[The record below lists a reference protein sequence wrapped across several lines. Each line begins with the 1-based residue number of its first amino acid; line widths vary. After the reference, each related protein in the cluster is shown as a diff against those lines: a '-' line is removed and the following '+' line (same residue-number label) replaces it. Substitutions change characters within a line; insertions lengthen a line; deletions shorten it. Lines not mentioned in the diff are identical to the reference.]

1 MTSELLQLH
10 TPVSTELQTPFG
22 GFTVSVP
29 PGEPGLSDRT
39 CVALHRGPLDQ
50 PGPLVRI
57 HSACLFSETF
67 SSMDCDC
74 ADQLRSSMELI
85 AREGRGVIVYQ
96 YQEGRGQGL
105 EAKIRGMAVMDR
117 QNLTTAGAYASL
129 GLAADV
135 REYEAPLALLDVLG
149 VHRSVRVM
157 TRNPRKLAALARA
170 GYEVREVVA
179 LDYPMT
185 PRVRAYVASKQSELG
200 HLPDQPRT

>member
-10 TPVSTELQTPFG
+10 TQVSTELQTPFG

-50 PGPLVRI
+50 PGTLVRI

-117 QNLTTAGAYASL
+117 QNLTTAGGWNGPLRGSGATARRTCGDWPERNRGHRLPRWPRSARGPPRRAPNAGAARTR
-129 GLAADV
+129 GLAAEV
-135 REYEAPLALLDVLG
+135 NCPRPECRRARSEP
-149 VHRSVRVM
+149 HR
-157 TRNPRKLAALARA
+157 
-170 GYEVREVVA
+170 GE
-179 LDYPMT
+179 
-185 PRVRAYVASKQSELG
+185 
-200 HLPDQPRT
+200 